1 MNTEEISKAVAAIRA
16 KIEAKIRRGRGK
28 IEEVLP
34 PMSSLPPTIWSLTD
48 DIELKIW
55 LEEERKAWEEWQQMI
70 ATHPTILTRKEMVG
84 PNDTINIYPSPKMME
99 SIRVAGS
106 PQMAYD
112 MIKKYVGKDAA
123 DEFANVYIRMR
134 LGRS

>member
-28 IEEVLP
+28 TEEVLP
-34 PMSSLPPTIWSLTD
+34 PMSSLSPTIWSLTD

-55 LEEERKAWEEWQQMI
+55 LEKERKAWEEWKKMI
-70 ATHPTILTRKEMVG
+70 ATHASILSRHEMIG
-84 PNDTINIYPSPKMME
+84 PNETINIYPNPKMME
-99 SIRVAGS
+99 SINDAHS
-106 PQMAYD
+106 PQEAYD
-112 MIKKYVGKDAA
+112 MIKKNVGKDAA
-123 DEFANVYIRMR
+123 DRFANVYIRMR